1 MIKKE
6 QSLMKQL
13 LPHIV
18 AVIAFLAITMIYFS
32 PLIEGK
38 TLVQGDVKH
47 FDGSAQELREYYE
60 KEGQS
65 SAWTGSMFSGMPSYQ
80 IGIWGGSPNF
90 LDYLEAPLKALGS
103 NSAGAVFTGM
113 LMAYIL
119 FCLMGFGPVVSILG
133 AIAYSLSSYNI
144 VILEAGH
151 VTKAWAL
158 AYMPLIVAGIMAL
171 FKNKI
176 LLSGLLVALGLALQ
190 IKNNHLQMTYYTGI
204 FCFILFVTYAI
215 EKISQKDIKSLL
227 KASGI
232 MVIALIFAALCNLG
246 NVYGNLEMAR
256 ESTRGKSELSTP
268 STSEKQSSGLDKD
281 YAFAWSYG
289 KAETFSLMVPNIYGG
304 ESRAFDE
311 DSESYKILINLIQNK
326 QISEQDANR
335 LYGGGSQ
342 YWGDMPFTQGTVY
355 FGVIICFLFLLGMTI
370 IQNKL
375 KWGLLATTILFIF
388 LAWGKNL
395 EWFND
400 LFFYHF
406 PLYSKFRAVSTALVV
421 PALSMVIIAAWGVKE
436 FFSGRVEAQK
446 LKKALYISFGVVGGL
461 CLLFWIMPN
470 AFFNFTSSL
479 DEQRGLTSVPQYYE
493 AILEQRKGLLTADAF
508 RSLVFVSLAGII
520 LYFSLRTKADKQK
533 IALYATS
540 GLIIL
545 VLADLWSV
553 DKRYLNEKTFVKKD
567 TYKTE
572 TFKQTVADQSILSDK
587 HPSYRVLN
595 VNDPFNDANT
605 SYFHKSIGGYHAA
618 KLKRYQELIE
628 NRLGGEVQ
636 EVGQYVGT
644 YFQKEYTRL
653 QSATLTAGDN
663 PQAMLVSAVQD
674 SIQPYLQS
682 MVALNMLNAKY
693 IIFHPELPA
702 IVNENALG
710 NAWFVDEYKF
720 VNNADEEIA
729 EITSLWSPKQ
739 TAIIDKRFEQEVAGL
754 NIVADSTATIELT
767 EYKPNRL
774 KYKAKAGGEQ
784 LAVFSENYFSDG
796 WQAYVDGEKVPHF
809 RADWTLRALRVP
821 AGEHEIEFVFKAN
834 GYYTSRTIV
843 SVSSAI
849 LILLLIGMLG
859 IPFIRRK
866 QDDEAKLDL

>member
-6 QSLMKQL
+6 QSLVKQF
-13 LPHIV
+13 LPHII
-18 AVIAFLAITMIYFS
+18 AIIAFLAITMIYFS
-32 PLIEGK
+32 PLIDGK
-38 TLVQGDVKH
+38 VLVQGDVKH
-47 FDGSAQELREYYE
+47 FQGSAQELREYYD

-65 SAWTGSMFSGMPSYQ
+65 SAWTGSMFSGMPAYQ

-103 NSAGAVFTGM
+103 SSAGIVFTGM
-113 LMAYIL
+113 LMSYIL
-119 FCLMGFGPVVSILG
+119 FCLMGFGPVVSFLG

-176 LLSGLLVALGLALQ
+176 LLAGLLVALGLALQ

-204 FCFILFVTYAI
+204 FCFILFVVYVI
-215 EKISQKDIKSLL
+215 EKISEKDIKSLL

-232 MVIALIFAALCNLG
+232 MIVALAFAAMCNLG
-246 NVYGNLEMAR
+246 NIYGNLEMAR
-256 ESTRGKSELSTP
+256 ESTRGKSELSKP
-268 STSEKQSSGLDKD
+268 SVAEKQSSGLDKD

-289 KAETFSLMVPNIYGG
+289 KGETFSLMIPNIHGG
-304 ESRAFDE
+304 ESRAFDT
-311 DSESYKILINLIQNK
+311 DTESYKILVNLIENK
-326 QISEQDANR
+326 QVSEQDANM
-335 LYGGGSQ
+335 LYGGATR

-355 FGVIICFLFLLGMTI
+355 FGVIICFLFLLGMII

-375 KWGLLATTILFIF
+375 KWGFLAATILFIF
-388 LAWGKNL
+388 LSWGKNM

-400 LFFYHF
+400 LFFYHV

-421 PALSMVIIAAWGVKE
+421 PALSMVVIAVWGVKE
-436 FFSGRVEAQK
+436 FLSGEIDTKK
-446 LKKALYISFGVVGGL
+446 LKKALYISLGVVGGF

-470 AFFNFTSSL
+470 AFFNFTSVM
-479 DEQRGLTSVPQYYE
+479 DEQRGITSVPQYYQ
-493 AILEQRKGLLTADAF
+493 AILKQRKGLLTADAF
-508 RSLVFVSLAGII
+508 RSLIFVLLAGVI

-533 IALYATS
+533 VALYATL
-540 GLIIL
+540 GIIIL
-545 VLADLWSV
+545 VLVDLWSV

-567 TYKTE
+567 TYKAE
-572 TFKQTVADQSILSDK
+572 AFKQTGADVSILQDK

-595 VNDPFNDANT
+595 LNDPFNDANT

-636 EVGQYVGT
+636 EISQQVGS

-653 QSATLTAGDN
+653 QSATLTEGVN
-663 PQAMLVSAVQD
+663 PQEMLVSAIQD
-674 SIQPYLQS
+674 SIQPHLKN
-682 MVALNMLNAKY
+682 MVALNMLNGKY
-693 IIFHPELPA
+693 IIFHSDLPPL
-702 IVNENALG
+702 VNENALG
-710 NAWFVDEYKF
+710 NAWFVDEYKL

-729 EITSLWSPKQ
+729 EITSLWNPRQ
-739 TAIIDKRFEQEVAGL
+739 TAIIDKRFESEITGL
-754 NIVADSTATIELT
+754 NIVPDSTATIELT
-767 EYKPNRL
+767 QYKPNKL
-774 KYKAKAGGEQ
+774 KYKSKSSNEQ
-784 LAVFSENYFSDG
+784 LAIFSENYFSDG
-796 WQAYVDGEKVPHF
+796 WHAYIDGKEIPHF

-821 AGEHEIEFVFKAN
+821 AGEHEIEFIFEAN
-834 GYYTSRTIV
+834 GYYLSRTIV
-843 SVSSAI
+843 TASSAI
-849 LILLLIGMLG
+849 LILLLIGML
-859 IPFIRRK
+859 IVPFVRK
-866 QDDEAKLDL
+866 RKEDNSVSL